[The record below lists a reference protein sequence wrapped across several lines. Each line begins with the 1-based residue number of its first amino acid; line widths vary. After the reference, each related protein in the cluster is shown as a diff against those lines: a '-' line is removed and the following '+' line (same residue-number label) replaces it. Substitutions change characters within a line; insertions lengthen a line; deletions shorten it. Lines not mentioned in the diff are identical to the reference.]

1 MATLSS
7 IKQQFNTRTGAA
19 SLLTENQIQTAA
31 TRREEEE
38 EAKKNNGGFFG
49 GIGYALEKIGLGFL
63 SGIEGIW
70 DYTAG

>member
-38 EAKKNNGGFFG
+38 EAKK
-49 GIGYALEKIGLGFL
+49 E
-63 SGIEGIW
+63 
-70 DYTAG
+70 